1 MFGECQFQK
10 LKLHCAFGQ
19 FQLFLLCVWPSL
31 KILLCICP
39 ILKISLCVWLILTI
53 LLFVWPILTILL
65 FVWPSLTILLCVRPI
80 LPSGVGLSFRFSPES
95 RVEISILGTKLCWIL
110 VETALVKDLSGNSS
124 CCERCEA
131 SLLCPL

>member
-1 MFGECQFQK
+1 MTIFIVSLATFDNFIVHLSNFENFIVR
-10 LKLHCAFGQ
+10 LANFDN
-19 FQLFLLCVWPSL
+19 FLW
-31 KILLCICP
+31 
-39 ILKISLCVWLILTI
+39 
-53 LLFVWPILTILL
+53 VWPILTILL

-95 RVEISILGTKLCWIL
+95 WVEISILGTKLCWIL